1 MRITLGSPASRG
13 TEPAQ
18 DLVDRLIEPA
28 RRAADRAADVGLAL
42 AIENHGDI
50 TVADILQILE
60 RVDRPNLGVTL
71 DDLNLPRVGDDMI
84 EGTRAL
90 APHTLLVQLKD
101 HVATDDMTIQG
112 GAVCTA
118 LGEGVAPLHEILAVL
133 DEAGFEGPVCV
144 ELASLGAGADGI
156 DELAMI
162 ERSVEWLR
170 QNVPG
175 RNGPSPAA

>member
-1 MRITLGSPASRG
+1 M
-13 TEPAQ
+13 
-18 DLVDRLIEPA
+18 LVDRLIAPT
-28 RRAADRAADVGLAL
+28 RRAADRAAEVGLAL
-42 AIENHGDI
+42 AIENHGDL
-50 TVADILQILE
+50 TAADILQIID
-60 RVDRPNLGVTL
+60 RVGRTNLGVTL

-118 LGEGVAPLHEILAVL
+118 LGEGVAPLGEIIAVL
-133 DEAGFEGPVCV
+133 DEAGFDGPVCV
-144 ELASLGAGADGI
+144 ELASLGPGADSV

-162 ERSVEWLR
+162 ERSVTWLR
-170 QNVPG
+170 QNVP
-175 RNGPSPAA
+175 SA